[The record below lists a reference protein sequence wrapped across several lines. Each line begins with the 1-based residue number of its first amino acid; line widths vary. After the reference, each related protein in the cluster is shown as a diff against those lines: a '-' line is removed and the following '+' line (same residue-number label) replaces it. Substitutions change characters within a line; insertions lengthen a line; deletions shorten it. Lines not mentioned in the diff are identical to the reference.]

1 MNYRQIFRQLG
12 ILIILVGSCMSTSL
26 IWAILD
32 RHNPNAI
39 RHIIAIAIS
48 VFICLA
54 LGGIGLWIGRK
65 ADKLEGMYRK
75 EAIAVVGLG
84 WLICGL
90 IGALPFLL
98 SGVMTGACPDWTWYD
113 RVASAIFESAS
124 GFTTT
129 GASIFPSPESLPR
142 AILFWRSL
150 THWLGGMGIVVLFV
164 AILGQV
170 GPGAKFLFTSEVPG
184 PMSESIRP
192 RIRQTA
198 MLLWRIY
205 LAISLAQVI
214 CLCLNGMDLFESFCH
229 TFGTMATGGFS
240 TRNASVGAYNS
251 FGIELVI
258 IIFMVL
264 AGTNFNLYANI
275 LQGQWRQVFR
285 NHELRAYLLI
295 LLVTTLLLTFDL
307 TFHKVHA
314 IGHSLRAS
322 AFQAVS
328 IMTTTGFGSEDFDKW
343 PTFSRWLLV
352 TMMFIGGSAG
362 STGGGIKVIRILLFV
377 RIAMLEIEQTFR
389 PSVVRPLKINQHPLD
404 DTVRRN
410 IGVYIGLVLV
420 ITFLSTII
428 LTILQHNDPE
438 FDIETAF
445 TAVIATIN
453 NIGPGLSMVGPT
465 ENFAFFSAPAKCF
478 LTLLM
483 ILGRLEFMAIL
494 CLFVPAFWK
503 RD

>member
-1 MNYRQIFRQLG
+1 
-12 ILIILVGSCMSTSL
+12 MSTSL
-26 IWAILD
+26 IWAIMD
-32 RHNPNAI
+32 RHTDNTNN
-39 RHIIAIAIS
+39 HIIAFIVS

-54 LGGIGLWIGRK
+54 LGGVGLWIGRK

-84 WLICGL
+84 WLICGV

-98 SGVMTGACPDWTWYD
+98 SGVMGTVYHTWYD
-113 RVASAIFESAS
+113 CAASAIFESAS

-129 GASIFPSPESLPR
+129 GASIFPEPESLPR
-142 AILFWRSL
+142 AVLFWRSL

-205 LAISLAQVI
+205 VAISLVQVV
-214 CLCLNGMDLFESFCH
+214 CLCLNGMDIFESLCH

-240 TRNASVGAYNS
+240 TRNASVGAFS
-251 FGIELVI
+251 FRIEFII
-258 IIFMVL
+258 IIFMLL
-264 AGTNFNLYANI
+264 AGVNFNLYANI
-275 LQGQWRQVFR
+275 LQGQWRQVIK

-295 LLVTTLLLTFDL
+295 LLVTTMLLTCDL
-307 TFHKVHA
+307 TLHRVYEFA
-314 IGHSLRAS
+314 ESLRAS

-352 TMMFIGGSAG
+352 SIMFIGGSAG

-389 PSVVRPLKINQHPLD
+389 PSVVRPLKLNQQALD

-410 IGVYIGLVLV
+410 VGIYIGLVLV
-420 ITFLSTII
+420 ITFVSTII
-428 LTILQHNDPE
+428 LIALQGD
-438 FDIETAF
+438 DIKADQQIDVETAF

-453 NIGPGLSMVGPT
+453 NIGPGLGQVGAT